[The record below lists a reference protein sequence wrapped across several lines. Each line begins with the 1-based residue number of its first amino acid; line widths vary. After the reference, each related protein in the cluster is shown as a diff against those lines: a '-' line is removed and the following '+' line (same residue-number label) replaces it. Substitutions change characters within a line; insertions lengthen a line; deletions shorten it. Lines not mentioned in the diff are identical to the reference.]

1 MRIDTMLSEEIK
13 SELEE
18 LKKLEVGSDKY
29 KATVEGITKLTDR
42 VIEMDKNESD
52 FQERVDSRV
61 AENELKEKQLIEDR
75 KDRRIKNGISI
86 GTLFITSAVTVWG
99 TLKTLKFEEV
109 GTVTTIVGRNF
120 IGRLFK
126 K

>member
-1 MRIDTMLSEEIK
+1 MRIDAMLSEEIK

-18 LKKLEVGSDKY
+18 LKTIEVGSDKY
-29 KATVEGITKLTDR
+29 KTAVDGITKLTDR

-75 KDRRIKNGISI
+75 KDRRMKNGISI
-86 GTLFITSAVTVWG
+86 GSLFVTSAVTVWG
-99 TLKTLKFEEV
+99 TLKVLKFEEV
-109 GTVTTIVGRNF
+109 GTITTIVGRNV
-120 IGRLFK
+120 IGKLFK

>member
-75 KDRRIKNGISI
+75 KDRCIKNGISI
-86 GTLFITSAVTVWG
+86 GTLFVTSAITVWG

-109 GTVTTIVGRNF
+109 GTVTTLVGRNF
-120 IGRLFK
+120 IGKLFK

>member
-86 GTLFITSAVTVWG
+86 GTLFATSAITVWG

-109 GTVTTIVGRNF
+109 GTVTTLVGRNF
-120 IGRLFK
+120 IGKLFK